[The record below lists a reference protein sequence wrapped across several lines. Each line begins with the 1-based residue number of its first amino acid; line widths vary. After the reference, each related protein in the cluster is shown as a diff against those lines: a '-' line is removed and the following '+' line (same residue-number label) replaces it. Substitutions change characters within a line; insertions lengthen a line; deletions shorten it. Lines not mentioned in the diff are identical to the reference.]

1 MGKGWKQQNACHHME
16 SDSWICLPQDRTRDV
31 IALLFLADD
40 KGVMWGISR
49 SRAVW
54 QVSETLRVFWF
65 SCINQ
70 LGQFSRRICFKA
82 IMSSSYFPAI
92 FISIF
97 DKSGVRGNPE
107 LESLP
112 FPTSNKCMQPPLN
125 ENNNNKVNDNTTRW
139 SADLS
144 HYYWWYLDISDKWA
158 SSRTRVNIH
167 TFLSVRSYMWFACGS
182 KLWKHIFDGNMHV
195 LAPRTKRLPI
205 GRWQPIGKEY
215 GKIRFIRCFQ

>member
-1 MGKGWKQQNACHHME
+1 MGKGWKQQNACHQME
-16 SDSWICLPQDRTRDV
+16 SDSWICLPQDRTGDV

-40 KGVMWGISR
+40 KGVMWCISR

-107 LESLP
+107 PESLP
-112 FPTSNKCMQPPLN
+112 FPTSNKCMHPPLN
-125 ENNNNKVNDNTTRW
+125 ENNNNKVNDNTTITTIL
-139 SADLS
+139 SSDLS
-144 HYYWWYLDISDKWA
+144 HYYWWYLDLSDKWA
-158 SSRTRVNIH
+158 TSPCTRVN
-167 TFLSVRSYMWFACGS
+167 FLFGATCDLHVAQSFEN
-182 KLWKHIFDGNMHV
+182 IF
-195 LAPRTKRLPI
+195 KRVYFRRQHAFI
-205 GRWQPIGKEY
+205 GTENKTTADWPMTTDR
-215 GKIRFIRCFQ
+215 